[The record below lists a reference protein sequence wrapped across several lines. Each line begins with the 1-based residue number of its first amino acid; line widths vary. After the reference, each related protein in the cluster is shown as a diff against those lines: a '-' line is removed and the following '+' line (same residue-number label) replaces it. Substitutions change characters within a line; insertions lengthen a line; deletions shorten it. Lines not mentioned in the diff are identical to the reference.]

1 MSSFSDTAD
10 LSTLPAA
17 TVITTTPAMTDGV
30 LTTPATAAHVTTTPA
45 TGAHVTTTPATVYRV
60 DNPVTNDDDEEENDG
75 TVKRNA
81 LKEAIV

>member
-1 MSSFSDTAD
+1 MSLQMSSFSDTAD

-17 TVITTTPAMTDGV
+17 TVITTPPATTDSV
-30 LTTPATAAHVTTTPA
+30 LTTPATA
-45 TGAHVTTTPATVYRV
+45 AHVTTTPATVYRV